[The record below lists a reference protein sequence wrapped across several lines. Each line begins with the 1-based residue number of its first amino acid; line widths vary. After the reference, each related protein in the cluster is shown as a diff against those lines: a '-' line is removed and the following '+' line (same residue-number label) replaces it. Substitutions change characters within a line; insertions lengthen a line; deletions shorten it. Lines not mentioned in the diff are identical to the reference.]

1 MVAIVITDNDRKGI
15 ARALAESAK
24 STFGRVKIGAAVM
37 DSTGWI
43 CGYGHNQRRTHP
55 RQYEANKRVGKQ
67 ITHPCIHAEID
78 ALLVAQS
85 DPSIVLGFHKLAT
98 IYVARLDRNGRLANC
113 RPCAAC
119 HSEIVRA
126 GIKRVVFTTENGVE
140 EYKVNASG

>member
-1 MVAIVITDNDRKGI
+1 MTINDNDRKGI
-15 ARALAESAK
+15 GRALAESAK

-37 DSTGWI
+37 DDRGWI
-43 CGYGHNQRRTHP
+43 CGYGYNQRRTHP
-55 RQYEANKRVGKQ
+55 RQYAANKRVGKQ
-67 ITHPCIHAEID
+67 IEQPCIHAEID

-85 DPSIVLGFHKLAT
+85 CPTVALGFARLET

-126 GIKRVVFTTENGVE
+126 GIKRVVFTTENGIE
-140 EYKVNASG
+140 EYECP